1 EKSKVVELLLP
12 RVLGFR
18 SVAIEIVAFPII
30 GSLCGGEACLDGKAS
45 GVGFLGLHCD
55 SFNQT
60 QAEIPVS
67 REASGLGS
75 ARGDVY
81 AQASLAGK
89 ASPSL
94 TFLPHGNEKKWVIF
108 GALCSPLPVVV
119 RRHGF
124 PSTDIAKLSGVD
136 TNQLEQRCGKVKI
149 TMTLSHASSKEP
161 APFGNATLGQAP
173 ASGSAS
179 FLYC

>member
-1 EKSKVVELLLP
+1 MRWHVILLP
-12 RVLGFR
+12 FVLFSSLPPYPLLSACR
-18 SVAIEIVAFPII
+18 YAYTLAVTV
-30 GSLCGGEACLDGKAS
+30 GSR
-45 GVGFLGLHCD
+45 
-55 SFNQT
+55 
-60 QAEIPVS
+60 AEIPVS

-89 ASPSL
+89 TSPSL
-94 TFLPHGNEKKWVIF
+94 TFLPH
-108 GALCSPLPVVV
+108 VVV

-149 TMTLSHASSKEP
+149 TKTLSHASSKEP

-179 FLYC
+179 FLCC